1 MEVVHVKVEDYSIS
15 KDISTVSS
23 QAERCKVVQ
32 GTEIAEENQ
41 RDQEWE
47 EVPDP
52 THHKM
57 RG

>member
-41 RDQEWE
+41 RDQE
-47 EVPDP
+47 
-52 THHKM
+52 
-57 RG
+57 